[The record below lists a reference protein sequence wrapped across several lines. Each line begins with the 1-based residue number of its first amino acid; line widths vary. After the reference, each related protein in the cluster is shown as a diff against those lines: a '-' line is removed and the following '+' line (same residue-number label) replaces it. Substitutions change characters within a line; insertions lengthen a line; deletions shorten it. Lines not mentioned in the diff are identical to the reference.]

1 VLVVTCCVVCSVGA
15 AQPEVFLVD
24 LSYVVKVRR

>member
-1 VLVVTCCVVCSVGA
+1 VLVVTCCVVCSVAA
-15 AQPEVFLVD
+15 AQREVFLVD